1 MFQKFVHLIPVENL
15 SLSHRFPNN
24 KLRLNKLESEKNSL
38 TKKEEIELEEIEK
51 TNQRIRDK
59 NEIIL
64 ITILQH
70 FNIVDIAQFRQL
82 SRWFDL

>member
-1 MFQKFVHLIPVENL
+1 MINYY
-15 SLSHRFPNN
+15 

-64 ITILQH
+64 I
-70 FNIVDIAQFRQL
+70 
-82 SRWFDL
+82 

>member
-1 MFQKFVHLIPVENL
+1 MINYY
-15 SLSHRFPNN
+15 

-64 ITILQH
+64 IN
-70 FNIVDIAQFRQL
+70 NIMFSL
-82 SRWFDL
+82 YYLLF